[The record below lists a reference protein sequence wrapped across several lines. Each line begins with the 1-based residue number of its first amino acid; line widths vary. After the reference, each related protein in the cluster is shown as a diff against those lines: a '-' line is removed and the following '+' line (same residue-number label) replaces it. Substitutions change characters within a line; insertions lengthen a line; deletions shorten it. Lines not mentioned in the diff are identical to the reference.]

1 MTTTEEA
8 ALARF
13 ARFIDDGIAAHP
25 VEARLIRKVRK
36 ALEKAGDP
44 IVKVDDREEVTD
56 VVTLRDVYEQ
66 AFNLDELFLITKSG
80 SWVRLTMGEGYDV
93 ICDYTTDLEVALKP
107 VFDYIEQHE
116 G

>member
-8 ALARF
+8 AQARF

-36 ALEKAGDP
+36 ALKDAGDP
-44 IVKVDDREEVTD
+44 IVKVWDREEMTKVS
-56 VVTLRDVYEQ
+56 TLRELFEQ
-66 AFNLDELFLITKSG
+66 AFNLDELFLYTQSG